1 MLCSLS
7 DSIAWLVT
15 RERSRKAMI
24 LQGANSALL
33 SKLAA
38 GLRSSA
44 RVISRPAPR
53 REEFKSLVGKSVK
66 TGRYIPGE
74 SLQGLY
80 FFGDPGDGFP
90 GCCGKLASLAA
101 KGPREPQKLWAG
113 PGIFWE
119 SAKAAPDLSGVQG
132 TLN

>member
-38 GLRSSA
+38 GLRSSE
-44 RVISRPAPR
+44 RVIC
-53 REEFKSLVGKSVK
+53 
-66 TGRYIPGE
+66 I
-74 SLQGLY
+74 
-80 FFGDPGDGFP
+80 
-90 GCCGKLASLAA
+90 
-101 KGPREPQKLWAG
+101 W
-113 PGIFWE
+113 
-119 SAKAAPDLSGVQG
+119 
-132 TLN
+132 